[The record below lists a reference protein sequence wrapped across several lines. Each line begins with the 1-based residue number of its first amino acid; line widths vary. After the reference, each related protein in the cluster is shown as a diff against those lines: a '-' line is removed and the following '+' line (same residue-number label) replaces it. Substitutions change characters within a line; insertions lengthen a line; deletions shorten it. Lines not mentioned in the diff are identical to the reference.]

1 MDDSPSITTMNVLS
15 SVPCLLLARHVKFPS
30 SFIWMRAVFVLFIR
44 VVEFLITAM
53 YIGRVPLAVH
63 TSSRRGRNRTTGA
76 GDTTFGEAKTRMVRS
91 LNSTNS
97 PHK

>member
-15 SVPCLLLARHVKFPS
+15 SAPYLLLARHVKFPS
-30 SFIWMRAVFVLFIR
+30 SFIRMRAVFVPFTR

-63 TSSRRGRNRTTGA
+63 TSSRRGRNRSTGV
-76 GDTTFGEAKTRMVRS
+76 GDTTFGATKTRMV
-91 LNSTNS
+91 
-97 PHK
+97 K